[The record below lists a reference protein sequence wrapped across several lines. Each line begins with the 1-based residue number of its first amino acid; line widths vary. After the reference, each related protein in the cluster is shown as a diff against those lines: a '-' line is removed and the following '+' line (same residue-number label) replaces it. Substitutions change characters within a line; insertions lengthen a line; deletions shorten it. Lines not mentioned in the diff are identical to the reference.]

1 MALKIKDFVESIIEI
16 NVSVLRDN
24 FRKEYPDLSE
34 EEIDEL
40 ILKFVEGGKA
50 REKRYSGKTRLSMD
64 PVSKSLL
71 SADTKGMNILLN
83 RAKDTN
89 ALLQIKNAADK
100 ELTKAGLNSFDIW
113 VDRAINSVF
122 LKNEQADSGI
132 TAAMIYKEMMCD
144 NEAVLKANAE
154 EEIHESLLKLSDTW
168 VSVTIKEQD
177 GSYSVLDDFPDS
189 TEIKEGQRSGH
200 NVKKLHAKELDFVI
214 LEENKKGHTVKT
226 YKLVRPAASY
236 YFFASKT
243 NQYSEVSYNWFHP
256 LNDDVKRIS
265 SKEGLLRERAILK
278 ITNIIDMHKNGKSI
292 NKIEYEPI
300 LKEIGCNPDYGSDKS
315 AKVDFYKWKKKLRE
329 FIQVWAA
336 DRIDEGLL
344 FSIEEES
351 DGIRLIFPKE
361 QIQDKSTTSKK
372 QINKKV

>member
-1 MALKIKDFVESIIEI
+1 MALNIKDFVESIIEI
-16 NVSVLRDN
+16 NVSVIRER
-24 FRKEYPDLSE
+24 FPELSDE
-34 EEIDEL
+34 EL
-40 ILKFVEGGKA
+40 IELIDKLNEAADSYK
-50 REKRYSGKTRLSMD
+50 KRYSGKTRLSMD

-144 NEAVLKANAE
+144 NEAKLMNNAE

-200 NVKKLHAKELDFVI
+200 NIKKLHAKELDFVI

-256 LNDDVKRIS
+256 KGDNVRRIS
-265 SKEGLLRERAILK
+265 SREGLLRERAILK

-300 LKEIGCNPDYGSDKS
+300 LKEIGCNPDYNSDTQRR
-315 AKVDFYKWKKKLRE
+315 DYNKWKKKLKE

-336 DRIDEGLL
+336 DRIDEGVL

-361 QIQDKSTTSKK
+361 QIQDKLTTSKK